1 MGKQRRKFEVGF
13 KQQIV
18 QEVES
23 GLLSPSDAARKY
35 QISGSVIDRWRQKAR
50 QGALAAG
57 PSVRE
62 KALERENRE
71 LKEKLAELYMQ
82 VEHLKKMEDYARRQ
96 KSAATSVITSANLAQ
111 FRKGAK

>member
-13 KQQIV
+13 KKQLVAEIELGRMTPGAAARQHQI
-18 QEVES
+18 
-23 GLLSPSDAARKY
+23 SPS
-35 QISGSVIDRWRQKAR
+35 VIKRWVDQSREGTLQ
-50 QGALAAG
+50 AG

-71 LKEKLAELYMQ
+71 LKEKLAELYLQ
-82 VEHLKKMEDYARRQ
+82 VEHLKKMGDYARRR
-96 KSAATSVITSANLAQ
+96 KSAATSVITSQNLDQ

>member
-18 QEVES
+18 NDVASGALSLTAAARQYEV
-23 GLLSPSDAARKY
+23 SPSVIKRWCEKA
-35 QISGSVIDRWRQKAR
+35 SGGGLEV
-50 QGALAAG
+50 GASA
-57 PSVRE
+57 RE
-62 KALERENRE
+62 KTLERENQE

-82 VEHLKKMEDYARRQ
+82 VEHLKKMEDYARRR
-96 KSAATSVITSANLAQ
+96 KSATTSVITSTNLAQ

>member
-13 KQQIV
+13 KKQLVAEI
-18 QEVES
+18 EL
-23 GLLSPSDAARKY
+23 GRMTLSAAARQH
-35 QISGSVIDRWRQKAR
+35 QISASVIKRWCDQSRH
-50 QGALAAG
+50 GGLETG

-71 LKEKLAELYMQ
+71 LKERLAELYVQ
-82 VEHLKKMEDYARRQ
+82 VEHLKKMEDYARRR
-96 KSAATSVITSANLAQ
+96 KSATTSVITSQNLDQ

>member
-18 QEVES
+18 REVES
-23 GLLSPSDAARKY
+23 GLLSLTGAARKY
-35 QISGSVIDRWRQKAR
+35 AISPSVIKRWCEKAG
-50 QGALAAG
+50 QGALQSG
-57 PSVRE
+57 SSRHE

-82 VEHLKKMEDYARRQ
+82 VEMLKKMADYARRL
-96 KSAATSVITSANLAQ
+96 KSANSSVITSSNVDQ
-111 FRKGAK
+111 FRKGAR